1 MILCII
7 SASLFGTKRPP
18 VQIRRTRAENSA
30 ISCDPGIPFQRTGTG
45 GERKDRGRDPETALS
60 DLRSSCWLVRPA
72 HAVGGRQGRGDPGAA
87 SSARGA
93 APSGRPSSDIVG
105 RPRIHL
111 SASPAPALYPE
122 GRTDRYAWY
131 VATLARGPGEAAL
144 DLQAQSAGPPADPA
158 GHPRAGAA

>member
-30 ISCDPGIPFQRTGTG
+30 ISC
-45 GERKDRGRDPETALS
+45 DPETALS

-93 APSGRPSSDIVG
+93 APSGRPPSDIVG

-111 SASPAPALYPE
+111 SASPAPALCPE

-144 DLQAQSAGPPADPA
+144 DL
-158 GHPRAGAA
+158 